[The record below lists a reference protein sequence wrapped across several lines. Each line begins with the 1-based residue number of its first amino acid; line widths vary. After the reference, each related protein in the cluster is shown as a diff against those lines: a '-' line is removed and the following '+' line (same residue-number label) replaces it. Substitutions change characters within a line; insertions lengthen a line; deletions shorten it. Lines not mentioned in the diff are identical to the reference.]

1 MDTMFVIL
9 IHQGVGRLYCRE
21 GVDGQ
26 NCKMMWGKNLKEE
39 IRSVDGAQLL
49 DRCGVRALLLLKE
62 KASWMGK
69 TVGYSYI
76 PGGSCSCSAGY

>member
-9 IHQGVGRLYCRE
+9 LHQGVGRLYCRE
-21 GVDGQ
+21 GVDRQ
-26 NCKMMWGKNLKEE
+26 NCKMMWGKNVKEE

-49 DRCGVRALLLLKE
+49 DQCGLRALLLLKE
-62 KASWMGK
+62 KASLIGK